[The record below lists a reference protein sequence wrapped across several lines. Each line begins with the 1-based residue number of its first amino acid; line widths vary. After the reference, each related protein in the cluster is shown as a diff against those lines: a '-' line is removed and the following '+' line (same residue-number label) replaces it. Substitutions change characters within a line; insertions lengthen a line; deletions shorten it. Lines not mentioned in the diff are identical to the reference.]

1 MSGKVISLC
10 GVFGKVFGSG
20 LRPSFFLFLPGLP
33 VFSTKLI
40 TAQRA
45 LSCLVCLFFRPR
57 AHARARAR
65 ASPASPSLARSLF
78 LPLRLPVSLFSA
90 ADSPPDDLTVPPVVF
105 FSRSF
110 VSSPLLPPLRQV
122 SFSRSCH
129 NLLPNGVPYG
139 GHGRSLSFGLSAAT
153 RSVLRFGRRRFS
165 VAWLGAFSI
174 IGDRKSV
181 V

>member
-57 AHARARAR
+57 AHARARA
-65 ASPASPSLARSLF
+65 SPASPSLARSLF

-110 VSSPLLPPLRQV
+110 VSSPLLPPLRR
-122 SFSRSCH
+122 SRSLALATIFYRMAC
-129 NLLPNGVPYG
+129 LTAATA
-139 GHGRSLSFGLSAAT
+139 GLSPSACLPRRGAC
-153 RSVLRFGRRRFS
+153 SV
-165 VAWLGAFSI
+165 
-174 IGDRKSV
+174 SV
-181 V
+181 VVASRWRGWARSR